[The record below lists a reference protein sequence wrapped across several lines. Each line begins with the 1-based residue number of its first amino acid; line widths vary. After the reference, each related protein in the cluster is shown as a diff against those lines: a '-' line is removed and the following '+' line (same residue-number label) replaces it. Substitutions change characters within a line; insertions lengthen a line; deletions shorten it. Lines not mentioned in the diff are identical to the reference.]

1 MNPELSI
8 IIPTRNR
15 QYYCLSA
22 IKQILALNLNSFE
35 ICIQDNSDTNSLFND
50 ILQLNNEHIVYHYH
64 EGVLSFVDNFSE
76 AVSLCSGQYVCMIGD
91 DDGIMKDIEDV
102 LIYAKAH
109 NIDAII
115 PSIDFA
121 YYWPT
126 DKPLVPG
133 AEKGYLLAP
142 KRAID
147 AYYKKVTP
155 SMAKLLDNA
164 GQDYQL
170 LNLPRLYHG
179 LVKKDVLDC
188 IKKKTGVLFDG
199 LTPDIYIAAALL
211 IVCKNVYST
220 NMSITISGVCPT
232 SGSADSDTGRHTG
245 KLSDAPHFR
254 GHAEYHWKKEIP
266 YVYSIETIWAETL
279 LHVLDNFNL
288 KSEVGRFNIPL
299 LDAICRYKHPQLQEE
314 VDKHAT
320 EYGISHNKMAL
331 LYWKYW
337 ISHMIPRITNRLKRD
352 LGIAKKVNKFYDV
365 SDILVA
371 HELITKL

>member
-1 MNPELSI
+1 MNPQLSI
-8 IIPTRNR
+8 VIPTKNR
-15 QYYCLSA
+15 QKYCLAA
-22 IKQILALNLNSFE
+22 IKQILSLQLSSFE
-35 ICIQDNSDTNSLFND
+35 ICIQDNSDTN
-50 ILQLNNEHIVYHYH
+50 ILMDEIRKLNCDNIIYNYH

-76 AVSLCSGQYVCMIGD
+76 AVSMCSGRYLCMIGD
-91 DDGIMKDIEDV
+91 DDGIMKDIDEV
-102 LIYAKAH
+102 LGYAINH

-142 KRAID
+142 KRVLRAK
-147 AYYKKVTP
+147 YKKVTP
-155 SMAKLLDNA
+155 SLVKLLNNA
-164 GQDYQL
+164 GQDYQA

-179 LVKKDVLDC
+179 LVKKDVLDS
-188 IKKKTGVLFDG
+188 IKIKTGVLFDG

-211 IVCKNVYST
+211 IVCKNVYCT
-220 NMSITISGVCPT
+220 NKSITISGVCPT

-288 KSEVGRFNIPL
+288 KSEVGKFNIPL

-314 VDKHAT
+314 VDKHAN
-320 EYGISHNKMAL
+320 EYGISQNKMAL

-337 ISHMIPRITNRLKRD
+337 IAHMIPRIISRLKRD

>member
-15 QYYCLSA
+15 QFYCLSA
-22 IKQILALNLNSFE
+22 IKQILSLKLHSFE
-35 ICIQDNSDTNSLFND
+35 ICIQDNSDTNSLYDD
-50 ILQLNNEHIVYHYH
+50 INKLNNEHIVYNYH

-76 AVSLCSGQYVCMIGD
+76 AVSLCSGQYLCMIGD
-91 DDGIMKDIEDV
+91 DDGVMKDIEDV
-102 LIYAKAH
+102 LSYAKAH

-115 PSIDFA
+115 PSIDYA

-142 KRAID
+142 KRVLEAK
-147 AYYKKVTP
+147 YEKVTP
-155 SMAKLLDNA
+155 SLAKLLNNA
-164 GQDYQL
+164 GQDYQA

-179 LVKKDVLDC
+179 LVKKDVLDSV
-188 IKKKTGVLFDG
+188 KKRTGVLFDG

-211 IVCKNVYST
+211 IVCRNVYRT

-254 GHAEYHWKKEIP
+254 GHSEYHWKKEIP
-266 YVYSIETIWAETL
+266 YVYSIETIWAETF
-279 LHVLDNFNL
+279 LHVLENFNL
-288 KSEVGRFNIPL
+288 KSEIERFNIPL
-299 LDAICRYKHPQLQEE
+299 LDAICRYKHPQLQKE
-314 VDKHAT
+314 VDCHAN
-320 EYGISHNKMAL
+320 EYGISQIRMAW

-337 ISHMIPRITNRLKRD
+337 VAHMIPRITSRIKRNLK
-352 LGIAKKVNKFYDV
+352 IAKKVNKLFDI

-371 HELITKL
+371 HELIIKL